1 MTAETS
7 STPARWLKIG
17 GTTLALDAT
26 TAQLDTESLRT
37 LLQPTY
43 PEIAY
48 ATVRERT
55 LEDGTPV
62 TEFLPAAG
70 RKG

>member
-1 MTAETS
+1 MTTETP

-26 TAQLDTESLRT
+26 TAQLDIESLRT

-43 PEIAY
+43 PEIGMP
-48 ATVRERT
+48 
-55 LEDGTPV
+55 LI
-62 TEFLPAAG
+62 
-70 RKG
+70 